1 MNRRSFIKDLAMFSG
16 GIALA
21 SSSLMRRA
29 RAYAAS
35 GNLAGYRAPGYGAL
49 TPAAAAN
56 TGEKLLAL
64 PPGFNYNVISRT
76 GKRMADGR
84 PTPGAPDGMWTFKA
98 GNELRIVRNHEVAN
112 LSVPV
117 PGSAISAVNAYDEAA
132 GGGTTTLVIDPK
144 TRTIARDFV
153 SLSGTLINCSG
164 GPTPWGSW
172 ISCEETTL
180 GKTVRT
186 SMDGRKTGG
195 FEKPHGYCFE
205 VPAALNGPVMPV
217 PLKAMG
223 RFTHEALS
231 VDKNTGVVYLTE
243 DFNPAGFYRF
253 VPRKNGKV
261 AEGGTLQMLAVDN
274 NAEYDTRSG
283 QKVGARLRS
292 RWVTIDEPDPAEADV
307 DPLSVYK
314 QGRKKGGSAFNRL
327 EGCCIDAKGRVYFTS
342 TSGGDKRGG
351 QVWMYDPDGR
361 DNGDLVLLFES
372 PGREVLDMPDN
383 ICLMPDS
390 DLLFICEDSDY
401 VGEAG
406 TAENFVRVLTPTGK
420 LADFA
425 KNIVP
430 GFERIEFA
438 GSVFSPNGDTLFL
451 NIMGPGYTFA
461 VWGDWRGFRA

>member
-21 SSSLMRRA
+21 GTSLVRRTEI
-29 RAYAAS
+29 YAA
-35 GNLAGYRAPGYGAL
+35 AGDSAAYRAIGYGSL
-49 TPAAAAN
+49 TPTAAAN

-64 PPGFNYNVISRT
+64 PAGFNYNVISRT
-76 GKRMADGR
+76 KKPMSDGR
-84 PTPGAPDGMWTFKA
+84 LTPGAPDGMWTFKVK
-98 GNELRIVRNHEVAN
+98 NELRIVRNHEIAN

-144 TRTIARDFV
+144 TRTIARDFA

-186 SMDGRKTGG
+186 RADGRKTGG

-205 VPAALNGPVMPV
+205 VPASLNSPVMPV

-223 RFTHEALS
+223 RFTHEALA
-231 VDKNTGVVYLTE
+231 VDKKSGVVYLTE
-243 DFNPAGFYRF
+243 DYNPSGFFRF
-253 VPRKNGKV
+253 LPRKKQKL
-261 AEGGTLQMLAVDN
+261 AEGGVLQMLAVD
-274 NAEYDTRSG
+274 AKPEYDTRSG
-283 QKVGARLRS
+283 QKVEQRLTA
-292 RWVTIDEPDPAEADV
+292 RWVTIDDPDPVEADV
-307 DPLSVYK
+307 DPLAVYK
-314 QGRKKGGSAFNRL
+314 QGRKKGGAAFNRL
-327 EGCCIDAKGRVYFTS
+327 EGCCIDGQGRVYFTS

-361 DNGDLVLLFES
+361 DSGDLVLVFES

-383 ICLMPDS
+383 ICLMPNS

-406 TAENFVRVLTPTGK
+406 TAENFVRVLTPAGK

-461 VWGDWRGFRA
+461 IWGDWRKFRV